1 VIKKRRTNLEAGLLE
16 EKAFIALPRSALD
29 ALEPGRAGKRRRCEV
44 TRQVGLRDVEDQFS
58 FVSIEK
64 IPAIRPELV
73 LDRVDE
79 TSGSIDANSLFSP
92 EKESQ
97 QLVEACKVVHMPMCD
112 KDITDTQE
120 LARSKP
126 AKVAEIEKQRTPLEH
141 EIHVKPGIFEGI
153 VDKRRIKVTRHD
165 AARLNLYGSSV

>member
-1 VIKKRRTNLEAGLLE
+1 LNR
-16 EKAFIALPRSALD
+16 
-29 ALEPGRAGKRRRCEV
+29 
-44 TRQVGLRDVEDQFS
+44 VGLENAADVRIPAKSVSVTWKNQFS

-64 IPAIRPELV
+64 IPAVRPELW
-73 LDRVDE
+73 LDSVDE

-92 EKESQ
+92 KKESQ

-126 AKVAEIEKQRTPLEH
+126 VKVAGSKSSA
-141 EIHVKPGIFEGI
+141 
-153 VDKRRIKVTRHD
+153 RRSNTR
-165 AARLNLYGSSV
+165 ST